1 MICIDPIDPR
11 AELCDVKYA
20 KQYSNEGFRLLAAA
34 VVKQAAKDK
43 AKSFFF
49 SPQFELFMPNY
60 NGEKFWEQIE
70 ENYISKGKW
79 FSDKEF
85 TKEESYE

>member
-1 MICIDPIDPR
+1 MIATRPIDPR
-11 AELCDVKYA
+11 DEYCDIKYA
-20 KQYSNEGFRLLAAA
+20 KIYSNEGFRLLAAA

-49 SPQFELFMPNY
+49 SSQFELFMPNY
-60 NGEKFWEQIE
+60 NGEKLWNQIE

-79 FSDKEF
+79 FSDKDYS
-85 TKEESYE
+85 KEESYE

>member
-1 MICIDPIDPR
+1 MIATRPIDLR
-11 AELCDVKYA
+11 DEYCDIKYA

-49 SPQFELFMPNY
+49 SSQFELFMPNY
-60 NGEKFWEQIE
+60 NGEKLWNQIE

>member
-1 MICIDPIDPR
+1 MISIEANDPR
-11 AELCDVKYA
+11 AEYCDIKYA

-60 NGEKFWEQIE
+60 NGEKFWNQIE
-70 ENYISKGKW
+70 ENYISTGKW

-85 TKEESYE
+85 TKEES